1 MFVVGQKLY
10 EGMASASSD
19 SKAPENPSDLPQNS
33 HLTFASSAWLVFL
46 RFALM
51 PLLSTSIVYL
61 LLSLTTLLPPDPAL
75 WFALIIMATG
85 PPAIRIAALLDL
97 SGLGDGPQQA
107 IARLLAVSSVACLA
121 DAELTVC

>member
-1 MFVVGQKLY
+1 MT
-10 EGMASASSD
+10 SS
-19 SKAPENPSDLPQNS
+19 PSDHKVLQNSTDLPQNS

-61 LLSLTTLLPPDPAL
+61 LLSRTSLLDPDPAL
-75 WFALIIMATG
+75 WFALIIAATG

-97 SGLGDGPQQA
+97 SGLGNGPQQA
-107 IARLLAVSSVACLA
+107 IARLLAVSWSSFDVMGA
-121 DAELTVC
+121 